1 MVDAPRLPSYPR
13 RNLMRL
19 YATKIPVIVDHV
31 YKDLVDT
38 KDVEVSNGTEFR
50 QDVES
55 ILREYLRANREF
67 TERAKDLLEA
77 RGLPYSDLY
86 RTRRELAE
94 AQDFGIGDDAP
105 KWIANQLVELFMAS
119 NFVEEVYAEDSSMR
133 KKLTAILRRHM
144 QVDGD
149 LDREVRK
156 HLRHLNDGTEA
167 FEIEYQKQIETF
179 RRKHGLTE

>member
-1 MVDAPRLPSYPR
+1 
-13 RNLMRL
+13 MRL

-77 RGLPYSDLY
+77 Q
-86 RTRRELAE
+86 RRDVDARLALEEE
-94 AQDFGIGDDAP
+94 APQHEG
-105 KWIANQLVELFMAS
+105 
-119 NFVEEVYAEDSSMR
+119 
-133 KKLTAILRRHM
+133 
-144 QVDGD
+144 VDT
-149 LDREVRK
+149 LEHDREVDEVPACGAPRPPGWCVATWM
-156 HLRHLNDGTEA
+156 RCT
-167 FEIEYQKQIETF
+167 
-179 RRKHGLTE
+179 RRRNRGCGS

>member
-1 MVDAPRLPSYPR
+1 
-13 RNLMRL
+13 MRL

-31 YKDLVDT
+31 YKDLVDS

-94 AQDFGIGDDAP
+94 SQDFGIGDDAP

-119 NFVEEVYAEDSSMR
+119 NFVEEVYAEDASMR

-179 RRKHGLTE
+179 RRKHGLAD